1 MTIAGIE
8 IELVRKRIKNVN
20 LRIYA
25 PEGRVRVSAP
35 HRTSE
40 TFIADFVSAKA
51 PWIRKQQARIAAL
64 PPTPELSYTDGEEHV
79 FLGQS
84 HTLVLHKATGRPSVT
99 FDSTDSTD
107 SADSTDST
115 DSTARV
121 IHIHARD
128 PQDAQAVERLLK
140 RAYRSELQRLL
151 DAYIPRWE
159 EQLGVRSTNIRI
171 RSMKRKWGACRPRTA
186 DIVFNLELIKH
197 PTICTDYVVLHEL
210 THLLEGSHNAR
221 FQAILTQHMPR
232 WREVEGMLNGRTAN

>member
-8 IELVRKRIKNVN
+8 IELVRKRIKNVH
-20 LRIYA
+20 LRIYP

-40 TFIADFVSAKA
+40 TFIADFVSAKV

-79 FLGQS
+79 FLGQP

-99 FDSTDSTD
+99 FDSTDSAA
-107 SADSTDST
+107 SI
-115 DSTARV
+115 
-121 IHIHARD
+121 IHIHARE

-140 RAYRSELQRLL
+140 RAYRRELQRLL
-151 DAYIPRWE
+151 DAYIPKWE
-159 EQLGVRSTNIRI
+159 EALGVRSTNIRI
-171 RSMKRKWGACRPRTA
+171 RAMKRKWGACRPRTA

-197 PTICTDYVVLHEL
+197 PPICTDYVVLHEL
-210 THLLEGSHNAR
+210 AHLLEGSHNAR
-221 FQAILTQHMPR
+221 FQAILTQHMPN
-232 WREVEGMLNGRTAN
+232 WREVEGMLNGRTAS